1 MTFFTFLTV
10 DAVISYYRNVFSRKL
25 TRCGVCRLHLI
36 YFLLKLFFKPISQVP
51 DGLTVVGQGRMV
63 QARVC
68 RSRRKCNDEAAAV
81 VVSEALPF
89 IM

>member
-1 MTFFTFLTV
+1 MLLCTFMIFNLFNLLFLFNLFFNYYFNLFFT
-10 DAVISYYRNVFSRKL
+10 
-25 TRCGVCRLHLI
+25 
-36 YFLLKLFFKPISQVP
+36 QVP

-68 RSRRKCNDEAAAV
+68 RSRRKCSDEAAAV